1 MISKKIL
8 LVLLLFISLI
18 INNNAFAN
26 KFKIKD
32 LEINLFDKNKQIKT
46 SKSIRE
52 AYGRVEIKVF
62 AEKNDEGNIGPII
75 LIMQSRFEKYGLE
88 VRNFYLDY
96 FFNSKNAIFNNENAN
111 YQIIDK
117 KKSNAFQVKEFD
129 LEKFL
134 NTSDDF
140 MEIKRAIKQ
149 LYKKN
154 SIKTN
159 DRLLKSDHLYS
170 ISNGNAV
177 WISYM
182 FNYETVIEDDFFEN
196 GVSKFHPKNINNF
209 PNYKTYMNKWSE
221 LAFKRHEDFQ
231 TKLKLNSQIDL
242 KSFSFDNKNDLKYYE
257 NNFYSDKFNKD
268 PASKSQTDSELEKE
282 KKAKLAA
289 EQKAKE
295 EKAKKAAEQKAK
307 EEKEKKAKL
316 ASEQKAKEE
325 KAKKAAEQKAK
336 EEKAKKAADE
346 KSNDELSV
354 DDIMTKIKELNEMYK
369 SGLISKEEFEML
381 KNKLLKN

>member
-75 LIMQSRFEKYGLE
+75 LIMQSRFEKYGLD

-209 PNYKTYMNKWSE
+209 PNYKNYMNKWSE

-268 PASKSQTDSELEKE
+268 PASKSQNDSELEKE

-295 EKAKKAAEQKAK
+295 EKEKKAKLAAEQKAK

-316 ASEQKAKEE
+316 
-325 KAKKAAEQKAK
+325 AAEQKAK

>member
-1 MISKKIL
+1 MIKKFTFI
-8 LVLLLFISLI
+8 VFLLFFSLI
-18 INNNAFAN
+18 LSNAN
-26 KFKIKD
+26 SKNFKIKD
-32 LEINLFDKNKQIKT
+32 LEIKLFDKNKQIKA

-52 AYGRVEIKVF
+52 GYGRVEIKVF
-62 AEKNDEGNIGPII
+62 AEKTDENNIGPII
-75 LIMQSRFEKYGLE
+75 LIMQSKFEKYGSE

-96 FFNSKNAIFNNENAN
+96 FFNSKNAIFDNESAN
-111 YQIIDK
+111 YQIINK

-140 MEIKRAIKQ
+140 MEIKRAIRQ

-154 SIKTN
+154 SFKIN

-242 KSFSFDNKNDLKYYE
+242 KSLGFDNKNDLKYYE
-257 NNFYSDKFNKD
+257 NNFYSDKFYKD
-268 PASKSQTDSELEKE
+268 SVGKLQDDTELEK
-282 KKAKLAA
+282 KR
-289 EQKAKE
+289 KAKE
-295 EKAKKAAEQKAK
+295 EEAKKAAEQKAK
-307 EEKEKKAKL
+307 EEE
-316 ASEQKAKEE
+316 
-325 KAKKAAEQKAK
+325 
-336 EEKAKKAADE
+336 AKKAADE

>member
-209 PNYKTYMNKWSE
+209 PNYKNYMNKWSE

-268 PASKSQTDSELEKE
+268 PASKSQNDSELEKE

-295 EKAKKAAEQKAK
+295 EKEKKAKLAAEQKAK

-316 ASEQKAKEE
+316 
-325 KAKKAAEQKAK
+325 AAEQKAK